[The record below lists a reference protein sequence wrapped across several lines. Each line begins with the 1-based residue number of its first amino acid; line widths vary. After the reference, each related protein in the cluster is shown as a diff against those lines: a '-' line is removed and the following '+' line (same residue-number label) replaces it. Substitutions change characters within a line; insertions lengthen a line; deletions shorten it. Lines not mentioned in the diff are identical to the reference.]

1 MQLKAFALSLLAL
14 LPVASQAD
22 EVFFEISGK
31 VSAEL
36 RGYADEGQFT
46 GQDYRSSAAVA
57 FEPELFWEW
66 NDGGDSLTLTPYYRL
81 DQRDDERS
89 HGDIRELSWIHVG
102 EDWELRTGV
111 RKVFW
116 GVTEFSHLVDVIN
129 QTDAVEDSDGEDKL
143 GQPMVNLSLVRD
155 WGIVDLFVLPG
166 FRERTFAGQDG
177 RLRSGLIVD
186 TDAAVYESGAAE
198 NHVDTAVRWSQS
210 FDLFDV
216 GLYWFRGTNRDPRF
230 EPGSN
235 NGQSVLIPVYEQID
249 QIGFDGQA
257 TIDSWLWKLELL
269 WRDSDAEQY
278 GAMQGGVEYT
288 FYGIQESVTDL
299 GLLVEYGWDER
310 GEDATAAFQNDIFIG
325 SRITLNDVASTEFLA
340 GFGYDLDYQ
349 SESLFVE
356 ASRRF
361 GDNWKLSL
369 DGRLFNAGEPEDLLV
384 NFIEQD
390 DLIQLTAEYYF

>member
-1 MQLKAFALSLLAL
+1 MQLKAIALSLLAL
-14 LPVASQAD
+14 LPAASQAD
-22 EVFFEISGK
+22 EVFFEFSGK

-46 GQDYRSSAAVA
+46 GQDYRSSAAAA

-66 NDGGDSLTLTPYYRL
+66 NDGGDSLTFTPYYRV

-102 EDWELRTGV
+102 EDWELRTGI

-210 FDLFDV
+210 FDLFDL

-230 EPGSN
+230 ELGTN

-269 WRDSDAEQY
+269 WRDSETEQY

-288 FYGIQESVTDL
+288 FYGIQESATDL

-369 DGRLFNAGEPEDLLV
+369 DGRLFNAGEAEDLLV
-384 NFIEQD
+384 SAIEQD